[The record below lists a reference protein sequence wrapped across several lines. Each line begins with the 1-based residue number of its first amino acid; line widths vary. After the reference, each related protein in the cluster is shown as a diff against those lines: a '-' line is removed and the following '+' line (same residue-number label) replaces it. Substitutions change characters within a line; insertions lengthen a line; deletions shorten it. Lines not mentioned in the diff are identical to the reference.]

1 MMRFLTVVGIS
12 FYMIVLIFIGL
23 GMIVFS
29 FNVLAPVDII
39 RLLEITQY
47 NTNYRILLGLSGG
60 LLIIISYSFAQLILG
75 RFQREKTIAFATS
88 TGEVTISLSAVEDLI
103 RQLAFVFPEIK
114 ELKPDVIATKKGI
127 IVHMRVVLRTEA
139 NLPELTS
146 RLQDVTKT
154 RIQEVLG
161 IEEAIVIKI
170 HIAKIITKEEKDKR
184 RGQIEQQIPSVPY
197 GGYTTFNK

>member
-1 MMRFLTVVGIS
+1 MRFLTVVGIS
-12 FYMIVLIFIGL
+12 FYMIVLILIGL

-29 FNVLAPVDII
+29 LNVLSPGDII

-47 NTNYRILLGLSGG
+47 NTNYRILFGLSGAF
-60 LLIIISYSFAQLILG
+60 LIIISYSFAQLILG

-88 TGEVTISLSAVEDLI
+88 TGEVTISLSAIEDLI
-103 RQLAFVFPEIK
+103 RQLAFVFPEIR

-127 IVHMRVVLRTEA
+127 IVHMRVVLRSEA

-170 HIAKIITKEEKDKR
+170 HIAKIITKEEKEKR
-184 RGQIEQQIPSVPY
+184 RREIEQQIPSVPY
-197 GGYTTFNK
+197 GGYTTFHK

>member
-1 MMRFLTVVGIS
+1 MRFLTVVGIS

>member
-1 MMRFLTVVGIS
+1 MRFLTVVGIS
-12 FYMIVLIFIGL
+12 FYMIMLILIGL
-23 GMIVFS
+23 SMIVFS

-88 TGEVTISLSAVEDLI
+88 AGEVTISLSAIEDLI
-103 RQLAFVFPEIK
+103 RQLSFVFPEIR

-146 RLQDVTKT
+146 RLQEVTKT

-184 RGQIEQQIPSVPY
+184 RNQVEQQIPPVPY

>member
-1 MMRFLTVVGIS
+1 MRFLTVVGIS
-12 FYMIVLIFIGL
+12 FYMIMLILIGL

-60 LLIIISYSFAQLILG
+60 LLIIVSYSFAQLILG

-88 TGEVTISLSAVEDLI
+88 AGEVTISLSAIEDLI
-103 RQLAFVFPEIK
+103 RQLAFVFPEIR

-146 RLQDVTKT
+146 RLQEVTKT

-184 RGQIEQQIPSVPY
+184 RSQVEQQIPSVPY